1 MFDINALFLSA
12 ITAAVAEATKP
23 LAAKVEA
30 LEQQLAQAK
39 AVNDAAQPAGATP
52 AAITADAFVTHL
64 DNQEWF
70 WHKLHTYVEGCIEN
84 NLQSAI
90 ENAIEDH
97 TSDYDHDDF
106 VTRGDVEAVVSDEV
120 DNRDIV
126 TKDEVEDM
134 IDDKLSGKIDDKINE
149 AIEAHTSNY
158 DHDDFVEEATVDS
171 KIEEAMTTHHE
182 NYNHDMYVTDAYLRE
197 FLRKD
202 VKVSIDC

>member
-39 AVNDAAQPAGATP
+39 AEVKPMNDAAQPAGATP
-52 AAITADAFVTHL
+52 TDDTIRLNRITADAFVTHL

-70 WHKLHTYVEGCIEN
+70 WAKLNTYIEGCIEN

-106 VTRGDVEAVVSDEV
+106 VPRGDVEGVVSDEI
-120 DNRDIV
+120 DNRDLV
-126 TKDEVEDM
+126 TKDGVEEM
-134 IDDKLSGKIDDKINE
+134 IDDKLDDKIDDKIGDKIDDKINE
-149 AIEAHTSNY
+149 AIDAHTTAYHN
-158 DHDDFVEEATVDS
+158 DDDDLVDADTVRTIV
-171 KIEEAMTTHHE
+171 K
-182 NYNHDMYVTDAYLRE
+182 DMSFTVT
-197 FLRKD
+197 
-202 VKVSIDC
+202 IG

>member
-39 AVNDAAQPAGATP
+39 AEVKPTNDAATP

-70 WHKLHTYVEGCIEN
+70 WAKLQTFVEKELDSQIDVKIEE
-84 NLQSAI
+84 AI
-90 ENAIEDH
+90 NDH

-134 IDDKLSGKIDDKINE
+134 IDDKLGDKIDDKINE

>member
-1 MFDINALFLSA
+1 MDQAQLLS
-12 ITAAVAEATKP
+12 IIGSLYDKLVTDV
-23 LAAKVEA
+23 AAKVIA
-30 LEQQLAQAK
+30 M
-39 AVNDAAQPAGATP
+39 QPKQEATP

-70 WHKLHTYVEGCIEN
+70 WAKLNTYIEGCIEN

-106 VTRGDVEAVVSDEV
+106 VTRGDVEGVVSDEV

-134 IDDKLSGKIDDKINE
+134 IDDKLGDKIDDKIDDKINE

-158 DHDDFVEEATVDS
+158 DHNDFVEEATVDS
-171 KIEEAMTTHHE
+171 KIEDALTAHTTAYHKDDDDLVDADTVRTIVK
-182 NYNHDMYVTDAYLRE
+182 DMSFTVT
-197 FLRKD
+197 
-202 VKVSIDC
+202 IG